1 MNEFELKAFSTE
13 ADILNKGI
21 NRNIPNIFGNTSLDP
36 NTSHSIWNIS
46 NWTGGGGD
54 DGGDGGAGAEAA
66 YQAKIRAD
74 KKKATQDV
82 WDLYDAYGLGEDATD
97 AELEEFAYGDP
108 VRRSYN
114 RFAMDAPIT
123 GIEDQRSKA
132 LGDLTVAL
140 SRQGLGGGKF
150 SRGGSSSEV
159 NRKALAKKMYAKG
172 QVEVASRGDREAMKI
187 KDALLAA
194 RGASLGQIDAA
205 TDPASAVSMSMSNA
219 EQATQPGK
227 FDPVLK
233 VFEDITKGM
242 LIKQEVEQKEQ
253 QRAMYNRLIAGLP
266 TDSSSI
272 KGG

>member
-46 NWTGGGGD
+46 NWTGGGGG
-54 DGGDGGAGAEAA
+54 DGGDGGAAAEAA
-66 YQAKIRAD
+66 YQARIRQE
-74 KKKATQDV
+74 KEEATQDV
-82 WDLYDAYGLGEDATD
+82 WDLYAKFGLGEDATD
-97 AELEEFAYGDP
+97 AELEAFAYGDP

-132 LGDLTVAL
+132 LGDLTLAL

-172 QVEVASRGDREAMKI
+172 QVEAASRGEAEAMKI

-194 RGASLGQIDAA
+194 RGSSMAQIDAA

-219 EQATQPGK
+219 QQATQPGK

-242 LIKQEVEQKEQ
+242 LIKQEVEAKKK
-253 QRAMYNRLIAGLP
+253 QRALYDRIIAGLP

-272 KGG
+272 KD

>member
-1 MNEFELKAFSTE
+1 MNEFGLKAFSTE

-46 NWTGGGGD
+46 NWTGGGGG
-54 DGGDGGAGAEAA
+54 DGGDGGAAAEAA
-66 YQAKIRAD
+66 YQAKIRQEKLDA
-74 KKKATQDV
+74 KAEVDE
-82 WDLYDAYGLGEDATD
+82 LYAKFGLGSDATD
-97 AELEEFAYGDP
+97 AELEAFAYGDP

-172 QVEVASRGDREAMKI
+172 QVDVAAGAEGEAMKI

-205 TDPASAVSMSMSNA
+205 TDPASAVSMAMSNA
-219 EQATQPGK
+219 QQATQPGK
-227 FDPVLK
+227 FNPVLK

-242 LIKQEVEQKEQ
+242 LIKQEVENKKQ
-253 QRAMYNRLIAGLP
+253 QRALYNRLMGLP
-266 TDSSSI
+266 SSSA
-272 KGG
+272 KNVE

>member
-1 MNEFELKAFSTE
+1 MNEFGLKAFSTE

-21 NRNIPNIFGNTSLDP
+21 NRNIPNIGGTSLDP
-36 NTSHSIWNIS
+36 RTSHSIWNIS
-46 NWTGGGGD
+46 NWTGGGGG
-54 DGGDGGAGAEAA
+54 DGGDGGAAAEAA
-66 YQAKIRAD
+66 YQARIRQE
-74 KKKATQDV
+74 KEEATQDV
-82 WDLYDAYGLGEDATD
+82 WDLYAKFGLGEDATD
-97 AELEEFAYGDP
+97 AELEAFAYGDP

-114 RFAMDAPIT
+114 RFAKDAPIT

-172 QVEVASRGDREAMKI
+172 QVDVAAGAEGEAMKI

-205 TDPASAVSMSMSNA
+205 TDPASAVSMAMSNA
-219 EQATQPGK
+219 QQATQPGK
-227 FDPVLK
+227 FNPVLK

-242 LIKQEVEQKEQ
+242 LIKQEVEAKKK
-253 QRAMYNRLIAGLP
+253 QRALYDRIIAGLP
-266 TDSSSI
+266 TDSSKNI
-272 KGG
+272 